1 MTPLGYRAH
10 VCLMAQCF
18 TFFGY
23 CSPSWERSRG
33 LLASDCYVT
42 SIRSVW
48 IFLGFFFVWK
58 KRFAC
63 NLEPSFFRSQNTLSD
78 LSEVTGYQSLATCS
92 MGKVSSPTQNRLL
105 EWSLL
110 TQRCGARY
118 KDVAWLWGIGGC
130 VFCMLG
136 FGIPD
141 QQYLRMIER
150 GR

>member
-1 MTPLGYRAH
+1 MNDRMTPLGYRAH

-48 IFLGFFFVWK
+48 IFLGFFLCGKSGLHATWNHHFSGVKTPCQKWLVIK
-58 KRFAC
+58 
-63 NLEPSFFRSQNTLSD
+63 
-78 LSEVTGYQSLATCS
+78 SLATCS

-130 VFCMLG
+130 VLCMLG
-136 FGIPD
+136 FGI
-141 QQYLRMIER
+141 QINNTCEW
-150 GR
+150 